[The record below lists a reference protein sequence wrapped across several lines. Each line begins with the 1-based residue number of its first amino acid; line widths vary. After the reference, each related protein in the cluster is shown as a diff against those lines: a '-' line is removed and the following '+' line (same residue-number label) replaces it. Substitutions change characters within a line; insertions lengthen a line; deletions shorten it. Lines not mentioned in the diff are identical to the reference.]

1 MMDHKEAVELL
12 AAYLDDE
19 VTLEQRREIDAHV
32 AQCRV
37 CQKELEVLKIAQDGL
52 RRALKSEA
60 SLVDP
65 PPQAW
70 QRLQPGLEAYRPSL
84 LFLFRRRRWRI
95 IGTIILA
102 AILVTLAVLWGT
114 GILPGLR

>member
-1 MMDHKEAVELL
+1 MDHKEAVELL

-37 CQKELEVLKIAQDGL
+37 CQKELDVLKRAQDSL
-52 RRALKSEA
+52 RRAFKSNVAGVE
-60 SLVDP
+60 P

-70 QRLQPGLEAYRPSL
+70 QRLEPGLESYRPSL
-84 LFLFRRRRWRI
+84 LFLFRRRKWRI
-95 IGTIILA
+95 VATIVLA
-102 AILVTLAVLWGT
+102 VILVALAVLWGT
-114 GILPGLR
+114 GVLPGLR